1 MFGFFCYVDY
11 AMLNS
16 LLIVSAFPLLII
28 FVVVGVAFLNLL
40 ERRILVY
47 IHIRMGSNINQ
58 YFQS

>member
-1 MFGFFCYVDY
+1 
-11 AMLNS
+11 MLNS